1 MTTSQQLNEQF
12 ACDGARFED
21 AAGGLVRAII
31 ETSAAHG
38 EVYLHGAH
46 ITRFAPAGHA
56 PVLFLSEQSHFAP
69 NKPIR
74 GGVPICFP
82 WFGPREGDETAPM
95 HGLARL
101 VEWEVESV
109 TSGEITTQIV
119 LRYAPKSPPHPAWPT
134 CKLRYIISFGAS
146 LQMRLEVKNT
156 GDKTIRFAEA
166 LHTYFQVGDVR
177 QIEIEGLET
186 TRYIDKTDGFQE
198 KTQSQSRL
206 NITGET
212 DRIYL
217 NTEQTCVIHDP
228 VYNRKIHVD
237 KENSWTTVVWN
248 PWQQK
253 AVAMPDFGDDEWT
266 KMVCIETCNVNN
278 CEVEL
283 NPGDSHVMTAKIDI
297 EPPVAT

>member
-12 ACDGARFED
+12 ACEGARFED
-21 AAGGLVRAII
+21 APGGLVRVVI
-31 ETSAAHG
+31 ETKDAQG

-46 ITRFAPAGHA
+46 ITHFQPAGHA
-56 PVLFLSEQSHFAP
+56 PVLFLSEKSAFAP
-69 NKPIR
+69 DKPIR

-95 HGLARL
+95 HGLARIL
-101 VEWEVESV
+101 EWNVESV
-109 TSGEITTQIV
+109 AMRGDAVEIV
-119 LRYAPKSPPHPAWPT
+119 LSLAPQTPPHPGWPT
-134 CKLRYIISFGAS
+134 CDLRYEISFGAS

-156 GDKTIRFAEA
+156 GEKTIRFAEA
-166 LHTYFQVGDVR
+166 LHTYFHVGDVR
-177 QIEIEGLET
+177 QIEIQGLSE
-186 TRYIDKTDGFQE
+186 TRYIDKTDSFQE
-198 KTQSQSRL
+198 KMQFHPAL

-217 NTEQTCVIHDP
+217 NTAQTCVIYDP
-228 VYNRKIHVD
+228 VYNREIHVD
-237 KENSWTTVVWN
+237 KENSDATVIWN
-248 PWQQK
+248 PWIEK

-283 NPGDSHVMTAKIDI
+283 NAGDSHIMAAKIDI
-297 EPPVAT
+297 TRV